1 MNKPISPH
9 SNARLGS
16 GMMAIAML
24 SIPMVDGLAKYL
36 SADFSPLFISWAR
49 YAIASCI
56 IVPIALARFGR
67 TILPSSQLSAHFF
80 RTLCLVTA
88 MTLYFLALSQIPMAT
103 ATSAFFISPIMA
115 TALAVLIA
123 KEKFTVVKSISL
135 VLGLCGM
142 LLIAKPGMSFEPG
155 ILLAVAAGVAFAVY
169 LVATRL
175 ASQNTDPIKT
185 LTFQCLVGSLLL
197 LPQALWTWKL
207 PTPEYYV
214 FFAILGV
221 ISVSSHL
228 LSITA
233 FRYAQ
238 TSVLAPLVYLE
249 LVGAVV
255 IGYFVFEDV
264 PSLLIMAGAALII
277 IGGLL
282 VTVYSND

>member
-1 MNKPISPH
+1 MNTSISLH

-16 GMMAIAML
+16 VMMAAVML

-36 SADFSPLFISWAR
+36 SSDFSPLFISWAR
-49 YAIASCI
+49 YAVASCI
-56 IVPIALARFGR
+56 IVPIALGRFGR
-67 TILPSSQLSAHFF
+67 TLLPSSQLSAHFF

-103 ATSAFFISPIMA
+103 ATSAFFISPILA
-115 TALAVLIA
+115 TALAVFIA
-123 KEKFTVVKSISL
+123 KEKFSVVKFISL
-135 VLGLCGM
+135 ALGLCGM
-142 LLIAKPGMSFEPG
+142 LLIATPGISIEPG
-155 ILLAVAAGVAFAVY
+155 VILAIAAGVAFAVY

-185 LTFQCLVGSLLL
+185 HTFQCIVGSLLL

-207 PTPEYYV
+207 PTREYYV

-249 LVGAVV
+249 LVGAVL
-255 IGYFVFEDV
+255 IGYFVFAEL
-264 PSLLIMAGAALII
+264 PSLTIMAGAALII

>member
-1 MNKPISPH
+1 MNQSISH
-9 SNARLGS
+9 SSNARLGS
-16 GMMAIAML
+16 LMMTIAML

-49 YAIASCI
+49 YAVASCI
-56 IVPIALARFGR
+56 IIPIALARFGR

-88 MTLYFLALSQIPMAT
+88 MTLYFLALSRIPMAT
-103 ATSAFFISPIMA
+103 AASAFFISPIIA
-115 TALAVLIA
+115 TVLAVFIA
-123 KEKFTVVKSISL
+123 KEKFTFVKLVSL
-135 VLGLCGM
+135 GLGLCGM
-142 LLIAKPGMSFEPG
+142 LLIAKPGISIEPG
-155 ILLAVAAGVAFAVY
+155 VFLAVVAGVAFAVY

-185 LTFQCLVGSLLL
+185 LTFQCIVGSLLL
-197 LPQALWTWKL
+197 LPQALLTWNL
-207 PTPEYYV
+207 PAPEYYL
-214 FFAILGV
+214 FFVILGV

-249 LVGAVV
+249 LVGAIV
-255 IGYFVFEDV
+255 IGYFVFTEL
-264 PSLLIMAGAALII
+264 PSVTIIAGAALII